1 MNQTMDPLSRLPVEC
16 LQHILHFISLLTYN
30 SNKQALH
37 ALICTNKHL
46 ALITLPYLYSHPF
59 QYTTHFRTYSARIG
73 IEPSSVRLT
82 RMLLLLLLSTTKGGA
97 YFSQLSTPV
106 RLAYRLG
113 DGTREVPSTTA
124 TTSPSTTTTPIT
136 TTTTT
141 TTLSTTAFSLDYM
154 MHLRHLDVEWTVTG
168 NYHGAPNIKPTADL
182 KKFMGGNEY
191 EHMMGFNQLLEAWV
205 YGNGLS
211 DVRVWSLWPIL
222 RREVTWA
229 IAGPILEQ
237 LQSLVIP
244 VSDIGRYRGV
254 IGRLSNLEQVRFSLD
269 MPFDYGEEYNN
280 DLTLEFVAT
289 TQRRKANSLAA
300 MVAFVKEH
308 TQLFP
313 NHLLFVTCTNGVVY
327 NFEEQECPEETL
339 FEIARLLPPLP
350 RPLYLDESNWL
361 RFTVAPLR
369 IDLGAVESVVSPTEP
384 QSWWYRAVCE
394 NREFL
399 RRCRS
404 LRNLDMVTLGPGTFR
419 WAVQERQDL
428 DQLDGNVAPDTTTA
442 AVAAITDNNNLTRQQ
457 ENQRQVLHGLVPIRS
472 VTISEHITPFADEI
486 NDIAI
491 GFSLTLE
498 CLSIEASIENGPPSL
513 LERII
518 HVGTGWVDLPVL
530 TNLSLNST
538 NASFTFDRRIWA
550 HCPSLVLL
558 AIVDPTTRYRCQDI
572 VPCLPG
578 HHSNLETL
586 WLQGSSALVFDPTT
600 LDSTLKLTSL
610 GINTGNCTDS
620 HFFIPPVQEL
630 ERSYGTKSL
639 YGQDEEDDEEGG
651 EGNASIQTGPGGTT
665 DVILRPRWTW
675 NWNLP
680 VLSYAMFT
688 AEFAYRFQ
696 FRMLQKCPR
705 LEVLHLD
712 MTSMDGPDAHTRVLS
727 RADLFGS
734 ISSSVSS
741 GSHSGN
747 IQNDERIV
755 ARWIYTLELKGQWVI
770 DDSLLPEFLAGM
782 FPRLQ
787 HFNEKTFGGISLL
800 GLLNVMREFAPDYG
814 CEIDEEGGGE
824 VPPLSVLQKVTADIS
839 FDFADVEQLDKLGV
853 YPFWYHREQE
863 RLNTKAYLKPKIE
876 FCGDISGS
884 REIMDNQLECVV
896 LREPIH

>member
-1 MNQTMDPLSRLPVEC
+1 MDPLSKLPVEC

-30 SNKQALH
+30 SNKRALH

-59 QYTTHFRTYSARIG
+59 QFTTHIRTYPAGVG

-106 RLAYRLG
+106 RLAYRLR
-113 DGTREVPSTTA
+113 DGTREAPSTTT
-124 TTSPSTTTTPIT
+124 TTSPSTATTPIT
-136 TTTTT
+136 TTTSTT
-141 TTLSTTAFSLDYM
+141 TRSTTAFSLDYM
-154 MHLRHLDVEWTVTG
+154 MHLRHLDVEWTVTE
-168 NYHGAPNIKPTADL
+168 NYHTAPNIKLTADL
-182 KKFMGGNEY
+182 KNFMGGNEY
-191 EHMMGFNQLLEAWV
+191 EHMMGFDQIPEAWM
-205 YGNGLS
+205 YGHGLS
-211 DVRVWSLWPIL
+211 GTREWCLWPIL

-244 VSDIGRYRGV
+244 VSDIGRYRSV
-254 IGRLSNLEQVRFSLD
+254 VGRLSNLEQVRFSLD
-269 MPFDYGEEYNN
+269 VPFDYGEEYNN

-289 TQRRKANSLAA
+289 TQRRKATALAA
-300 MVAFVKEH
+300 TVAFVKEH

-313 NHLLFVTCTNGVVY
+313 NRLLFVTCTNGVIY

-369 IDLGAVESVVSPTEP
+369 IDLGAVESVVSPTKP

-399 RRCRS
+399 RRCRG
-404 LRNLDMVTLGPGTFR
+404 LRNLDMVALGPGTFR
-419 WAVQERQDL
+419 WAVQERRDL
-428 DQLDGNVAPDTTTA
+428 DRLDGNVTPDTTTA
-442 AVAAITDNNNLTRQQ
+442 AVATITDNNLTQQQ
-457 ENQRQVLHGLVPIRS
+457 ENQRQVVRGLVPIRS

-498 CLSIEASIENGPPSL
+498 SLSIEASIETGPPFL
-513 LERII
+513 LERVI
-518 HVGTGWVDLPVL
+518 HVGTGWVNLPVL

-538 NASFTFDRRIWA
+538 NANLVLDRRIWV
-550 HCPSLVLL
+550 HCSSLVLL
-558 AIVDPTTRYRCQDI
+558 VIVDPTTRYRCQDI

-586 WLQGSSALVFDPTT
+586 WLQGSSALAFDPTT
-600 LDSTLKLTSL
+600 LDSTLKLISL
-610 GINTGNCTDS
+610 RIYTGNCTDS

-630 ERSYGTKSL
+630 ERSYGTQSL
-639 YGQDEEDDEEGG
+639 YGQDEEDDEEEG
-651 EGNASIQTGPGGTT
+651 EGDASIQTGPDGTT

-696 FRMLQKCPR
+696 FRMLQKCPQ

-727 RADLFGS
+727 RADLFAS
-734 ISSSVSS
+734 ISSSASS
-741 GSHSGN
+741 GSYSGN

-755 ARWIYTLELKGQWVI
+755 ARRIYMLELKGQWAI

-782 FPRLQ
+782 FPKLKY
-787 HFNEKTFGGISLL
+787 FNEKTFGGISLL
-800 GLLNVMREFAPDYG
+800 GLLNVMREFAPDDG
-814 CEIDEEGGGE
+814 CEIDEEGEGE
-824 VPPLSVLQKVTADIS
+824 VPPLSVLQKVTADMS
-839 FDFADVEQLDKLGV
+839 FDFADAEQLDKLGV
-853 YPFWYHREQE
+853 YPLRYHREQE
-863 RLNTKAYLKPKIE
+863 RLNTRVYLEPKIE
-876 FCGDISGS
+876 FRGDISGS
-884 REIMDNQLECVV
+884 SEIRGHRLECVV